1 MNETVREWIDKA
13 EGDFVTAGRE
23 LHAEESPNFDA
34 ACFHSQQ
41 GVEKLMKGLLI
52 HLGTVPSKT
61 HDLVYLDGILAAA
74 CRNWSWPV
82 SELRF
87 VSRAAV
93 TFRYPG
99 ESSERQDAVEAFEIA
114 GRIRQAILPL
124 FEEDGK

>member
-41 GVEKLMKGLLI
+41 CVEKLMKGLLI
-52 HLGTVPSKT
+52 HLGTVPPKT
-61 HDLVYLDGILAAA
+61 HDLVYLDSILATA
-74 CRNWSWPV
+74 CQNWSWPV
-82 SELRF
+82 NELRF

-99 ESSERQDAVEAFEIA
+99 ESSERQDAVEAFEIT
-114 GRIRQAILPL
+114 GRIRQVILPL
-124 FEEDGK
+124 FEEDER

>member
-23 LHAEESPNFDA
+23 LHAEESPNYDA

-41 GVEKLMKGLLI
+41 CVEKLMKGLLI
-52 HLGTVPSKT
+52 HLGTIPPKT
-61 HDLVYLDGILAAA
+61 HDLVYLDSILTAA
-74 CRNWSWPV
+74 CSDWSWSV
-82 SELRF
+82 NELRL

-99 ESSERQDAVEAFEIA
+99 ESSGRQDAVEAFEIA
-114 GRIRQAILPL
+114 GRIRQSLLSL
-124 FEEDGK
+124 FEGDRK

>member
-23 LHAEESPNFDA
+23 LHAEEFPNFDA

-41 GVEKLMKGLLI
+41 CVEKLMKGLLI
-52 HLGTVPSKT
+52 HLGTVPTKT
-61 HDLVYLDGILAAA
+61 HDLVYLDSILAGA
-74 CRNWSWPV
+74 CPNWSWPV
-82 SELRF
+82 NELRL

-93 TFRYPG
+93 AFRYPG
-99 ESSERQDAVEAFEIA
+99 ESSERQDAVEAFEIT
-114 GRIRQAILPL
+114 GRIRQALLSL